1 MASDGSLRTTD
12 WLLRAAALVVIL
24 AALKLA
30 TPLVVTILLAAFL
43 AIVSAPLMFWL
54 VRHGV
59 NRYLA
64 VMAALAADV
73 AFFGAMVALA
83 AEGLDAMVTTLPRYQ
98 ARIDVLRDEASLW
111 LKTQGLPDLGDLL
124 PTLNNADAG
133 RMVGT
138 AIAEAVRALS
148 SLVLVLFI
156 VAFLLVELLGIEE
169 KLRFIFRHPEIGIE
183 QFRRA
188 AAHVQRYIVVKT
200 LANLL
205 TGALVW
211 VWLAAFRVDFA
222 MLWGVCAFML
232 NYIPTIGSALLG
244 VPVVA
249 VTLLQFG
256 FGTALFVGIGYML
269 INTAIAALVEPRV
282 FGHALGLSPL
292 VVFVSMV
299 CWGWL
304 WGPVGAVL
312 SVPLTVIVKIS
323 LAYMEG
329 YEWLS
334 RMLGPVVG
342 AQGVGTPTLPPQTLG
357 LGSLPSPAVVM
368 GGGISLGGNSERS
381 SSAGLP
387 PVVIPALGAP
397 NMPGLGPMLPAAPA
411 FSSASISSIP
421 PPPDNLEEM
430 E

>member
-1 MASDGSLRTTD
+1 MALDRLRNPTD
-12 WLLRAAALVVIL
+12 WLIRAAALVVVL
-24 AALKLA
+24 GALKLA

-54 VRHGV
+54 IRRGV
-59 NRYLA
+59 HRYLA
-64 VMAALAADV
+64 VAVALCADIAFFGAMAALAASGLNALV
-73 AFFGAMVALA
+73 SAM
-83 AEGLDAMVTTLPRYQ
+83 PRYQ
-98 ARIDVLRDEASLW
+98 ARVAALREEASFW

-124 PTLNNADAG
+124 PTLNPADTG
-133 RMVGT
+133 RVVAT
-138 AIAEAVRALS
+138 AIAEVASALS
-148 SLVLVLFI
+148 SLMLVLFI

-169 KLRFIFRHPEIGIE
+169 KLRFVFRHPEIGIE

-200 LANLL
+200 AANLL

-211 VWLAAFRVDFA
+211 LWLAAFRVDFA
-222 MLWGVCAFML
+222 LLWGVCAFML
-232 NYIPTIGSALLG
+232 NYIPTIGSLLIG
-244 VPVVA
+244 VPVLA
-249 VTLLQFG
+249 VTLLQYG
-256 FGTALFVGIGYML
+256 FGTTLVVGTGYVL

-282 FGHALGLSPL
+282 FGQALGLSPL

-342 AQGVGTPTLPPQTLG
+342 MQGVGTPTLPPHP
-357 LGSLPSPAVVM
+357 LGSLPPSVL
-368 GGGISLGGNSERS
+368 GGGISLGGNPERS
-381 SSAGLP
+381 SSVDLT
-387 PVVIPALGAP
+387 PVIIPAGGVPITTVGSGLGA
-397 NMPGLGPMLPAAPA
+397 MVPASTGYT
-411 FSSASISSIP
+411 SSVP
-421 PPPDNLEEM
+421 PPPSDLDELE
-430 E
+430 